1 MDSKIKRY
9 YSKALLKEAIESVDV
24 KYLDMVRYKT
34 MTSIDVGIGGV
45 NGSDYIFHNIRYQ
58 SISLFCVQAV

>member
-45 NGSDYIFHNIRYQ
+45 NGYNYSFYHIRYQ
-58 SISLFCVQAV
+58 LISLFCLQIV